1 MRIEIKIMLRVM
13 EIMRMRMMM
22 MMVMLRVR
30 RTKRLPTWKTMVQ
43 LGTQL
48 WSKTLASR

>member
-1 MRIEIKIMLRVM
+1 MVQLGTQLWSKMILMMEIKVRLV
-13 EIMRMRMMM
+13 
-22 MMVMLRVR
+22 VRVR
-30 RTKRLPTWKTMVQ
+30 MLKRLVTWKTMVQ

>member
-13 EIMRMRMMM
+13 EIMRVMV
-22 MMVMLRVR
+22 VMLRVR
-30 RTKRLPTWKTMVQ
+30 RTKRLTTWKTMVQ

>member
-1 MRIEIKIMLRVM
+1 MILML
-13 EIMRMRMMM
+13 IM
-22 MMVMLRVR
+22 MMVMWRSIA
-30 RTKRLPTWKTMVQ
+30 WKTMVQ